1 MMHNIY
7 NIYIYNTLYIYI
19 ITLYIYILYYIGRI
33 TKRADMP
40 RSLQPPNWVPPSM
53 GMRCTEAE
61 QAVREIGASF
71 SKVQV
76 ISMVILLST
85 DVHTDTSNSFL
96 QNQ

>member
-1 MMHNIY
+1 
-7 NIYIYNTLYIYI
+7 
-19 ITLYIYILYYIGRI
+19 
-33 TKRADMP
+33 
-40 RSLQPPNWVPPSM
+40 M

-85 DVHTDTSNSFL
+85 DVRTDTSNSIL
-96 QNQ
+96 QNQWWTFLRILGGKDEVELEQIQQSKQ